1 MKRETVWQTAAYI
14 SLLFEIVCSYVSTT
28 FQCPDGFYLSTFNTA
43 FVGKERYYKFAC
55 SAFDNI
61 HTQMNETC
69 RISDSASSHLDD
81 IYLSCGSDQYT
92 VGVRFIE
99 DSSEEFSAWQ
109 LLCCSG
115 KLIKIRKDDCINTKF
130 LNEHHRSSTFFTGTQ
145 IIRKWQAVLDDN
157 DLRWWLQLC
166 PVDVQGKNSIQYSA
180 SSRTRRQIP
189 WQWTRN
195 RFDSARVDPMFI
207 KHDRLDNIHSRF
219 FGSMNHVQTF
229 FKTPNPQFG
238 NEQKTAR
245 NPKKAIVN
253 ANMKTAF
260 VTEKVLPQSSTSKSL
275 SNTTA
280 SFAKSTTFSMVK
292 EDVAIDYYDVYD
304 ENFDKSKHESRQGI
318 LGGVSD
324 LLQNIQDGLSIA
336 QAALP
341 SHEKQIYETTT
352 TTDGPAFLLSRD
364 EDSLTIGMQ
373 HNTEN
378 DASNS
383 RLKLRRFGPK
393 PSRPNALQP
402 VSTSF
407 ELGTPGAIQQMFQF
421 FGLCKSHEL

>member
-280 SFAKSTTFSMVK
+280 SFAKSTTFSM
-292 EDVAIDYYDVYD
+292 
-304 ENFDKSKHESRQGI
+304 
-318 LGGVSD
+318 
-324 LLQNIQDGLSIA
+324 DGLSIA